1 MKKIEKKCSKFTKLL
16 IVFGMLFTNLSP
28 LSIVF
33 AESVNSDVTVSVNND
48 KLNVNYLGDI
58 DDTDEISVEVNENYT
73 YLDNTTDNS
82 QDASKVLL
90 GSDFGTNGVEL
101 DSALLSNVIFDG
113 LYEVNVKLYNKTDSE
128 ELGEVNFSKNI
139 KHQSG
144 LSYKVYDGTGVTEII
159 PSSEGK
165 YGVDGEFIIKYKVLA
180 GKISPSDVFK
190 DETTGDF
197 YTASQLLEKEYSIV
211 ENKDGNLYG
220 EYNVLFKV
228 ALTKS
233 AGETT
238 EDFVLEDSVN
248 VMYGEYS
255 DNADLLNS
263 SADSLLMNSKYI
275 FSGEDKDGKIFV
287 LPTNQKYL
295 ATDILDILDLA
306 YINNDKV
313 NYVISNSEYSDVM
326 SATDEVYV
334 DDETVVTI
342 TSGDLTITYKCV
354 MLGDLNN
361 DGIIDNADLKLLV
374 EKIVNETEVNDKTD
388 VYKDDA
394 LNTYDAQ
401 SMAQVIENNSW
412 DGDVVRMDATFEPR
426 LELVNEDIV
435 SGDTF
440 VVKYVLPIEQYNVSG
455 IAGLVNYD
463 KSLMELVNIN
473 VKNDFI
479 GANNN
484 GKFLYLGNSLD
495 SSNSE
500 YVMLELTFKALSSG
514 NGTISVTDNEL
525 FNKDT
530 YYNIQ
535 DVDVS
540 TQVVIN
546 TSADNKLSSLKVA
559 GQEIQLKSD
568 VLEYRISVDND
579 VVTPNVEA
587 ITNNVAAKVTS
598 IEAPEELVEGDN
610 IIKVKVTAENGDE
623 LVYTIIVNR
632 KAKESNDNNN
642 STETKETKETSSIE
656 DVIYPMYI
664 PSNTYLSN
672 KEKVSKDGGE
682 RLILTF
688 DGDNPFMLIE
698 ETVSYEKE
706 HLIVPTYGELE
717 LMASTIAI
725 VNDNSVNWI
734 DNNIEYYVVSDKLSK
749 SELLDI
755 ARSVSVLPVSK

>member
-1 MKKIEKKCSKFTKLL
+1 MKKIGKKCSKFTKLL

-48 KLNVNYLGDI
+48 KLNVNYLGDV
-58 DDTDEISVEVNENYT
+58 DDTDEISVTVNENYT

-101 DSALLSNVIFDG
+101 DSTLLSNVIFDG
-113 LYEVNVKLYNKTDSE
+113 LYEVSVKLYNLTDSE
-128 ELGEVNFSKNI
+128 ELGEVIFSKNI
-139 KHQSG
+139 EHQSG

-165 YGVDGEFIIKYKVLA
+165 YGVDGEFIVKYKVLA

-233 AGETT
+233 AGEAT
-238 EDFVLEDSVN
+238 ENFVLEDSVN

-354 MLGDLNN
+354 MIGDLNN

-374 EKIVNETEVNDKTD
+374 EKIINETEVSDKTD
-388 VYKDDA
+388 VYKDEV

-412 DGDVVRMDATFEPR
+412 DCDVVSMDATFEPR

-500 YVMLELTFKALSSG
+500 YVMFELTFKALSSG

-530 YYNIQ
+530 YYNTQ
-535 DVDVS
+535 DMDVS

-546 TSADNKLSSLKVA
+546 TSADNELSSLKVA
-559 GQEIQLKSD
+559 GQEIQLKSG

-642 STETKETKETSSIE
+642 STKPVSYQNDNNVAEDTQEDINLPAIDDKKNDTTKDNKKDDEKKE
-656 DVIYPMYI
+656 
-664 PSNTYLSN
+664 SNTS
-672 KEKVSKDGGE
+672 
-682 RLILTF
+682 RIIIIILILLVIA
-688 DGDNPFMLIE
+688 GLIYLIFKDDE
-698 ETVSYEKE
+698 EDDDVKKANKDINKLKKE
-706 HLIVPTYGELE
+706 NIK
-717 LMASTIAI
+717 AST
-725 VNDNSVNWI
+725 
-734 DNNIEYYVVSDKLSK
+734 SK
-749 SELLDI
+749 SNI
-755 ARSVSVLPVSK
+755 KKSKK

>member
-58 DDTDEISVEVNENYT
+58 DDTDEIRVSVNENYT
-73 YLDNTTDNS
+73 YLDNTTENS
-82 QDASKVLL
+82 PDASTVLH
-90 GSDFGTNGVEL
+90 GYDFGPNGVEL

-113 LYEVNVKLYNKTDSE
+113 LYEVNVTLYNSTDKE
-128 ELGEVNFSKNI
+128 ELGEVIFSKNI
-139 KHQSG
+139 EHQSG

-165 YGVDGEFIIKYKVLA
+165 YGVDGEFIVKYKVLA

-233 AGETT
+233 AGEAT

-275 FSGEDKDGKIFV
+275 FSGEDKAGKIFV
-287 LPTNQKYL
+287 LPTNQRYL

-374 EKIVNETEVNDKTD
+374 EKIVNETKVNDKTD

-394 LNTYDAQ
+394 LNTKDAQ

-412 DGDVVRMDATFEPR
+412 DGDVVIMDATFEPR

-535 DVDVS
+535 DMDVS

-568 VLEYRISVDND
+568 VLEYRISVDNE

-642 STETKETKETSSIE
+642 STKPVSYQNDNNVAEDTQEDINLPAIDDKKNDAIKDNKKDDEKKENNTSRI
-656 DVIYPMYI
+656 II
-664 PSNTYLSN
+664 II
-672 KEKVSKDGGE
+672 
-682 RLILTF
+682 LILLVIAGLIYLIF
-688 DGDNPFMLIE
+688 KDDEEDDDIKKANKDINKLKKDNI
-698 ETVSYEKE
+698 K
-706 HLIVPTYGELE
+706 
-717 LMASTIAI
+717 AST
-725 VNDNSVNWI
+725 
-734 DNNIEYYVVSDKLSK
+734 SK
-749 SELLDI
+749 SNI
-755 ARSVSVLPVSK
+755 KKSKK

>member
-1 MKKIEKKCSKFTKLL
+1 MKKIGKKCSKFTKLL

-58 DDTDEISVEVNENYT
+58 DDTDEIRVVVNENYT

-139 KHQSG
+139 EHQSG

-165 YGVDGEFIIKYKVLA
+165 YGVDGEFIVKYKVLA

-342 TSGDLTITYKCV
+342 TSGDLTITYNCV

-388 VYKDDA
+388 VYKDDV

-440 VVKYVLPIEQYNVSG
+440 VVKYILPIEQYNVSG

-484 GKFLYLGNSLD
+484 GKFLYIGNSLD

-535 DVDVS
+535 DMDVS

-642 STETKETKETSSIE
+642 STKPVSYQNDNNVAEDTQEDINLPAIDDKKNDAIKDNKKDDEKKDNNTSRI
-656 DVIYPMYI
+656 VII
-664 PSNTYLSN
+664 I
-672 KEKVSKDGGE
+672 
-682 RLILTF
+682 LILLVIAGLIYLIF
-688 DGDNPFMLIE
+688 KDDEEDDDIKKANKDINKLKKDNI
-698 ETVSYEKE
+698 K
-706 HLIVPTYGELE
+706 
-717 LMASTIAI
+717 AST
-725 VNDNSVNWI
+725 
-734 DNNIEYYVVSDKLSK
+734 SK
-749 SELLDI
+749 SNI
-755 ARSVSVLPVSK
+755 KKSKK

>member
-58 DDTDEISVEVNENYT
+58 DDTDEIRVSVNENYT
-73 YLDNTTDNS
+73 YLDNTTENS
-82 QDASKVLL
+82 PDASTVLH
-90 GSDFGTNGVEL
+90 GYDFGPNGVEL

-113 LYEVNVKLYNKTDSE
+113 LYEVNVTLYNSTDKE
-128 ELGEVNFSKNI
+128 ELGEVIFSKNI
-139 KHQSG
+139 EHQSG

-165 YGVDGEFIIKYKVLA
+165 YGVDGEFIVKYKVLA

-233 AGETT
+233 AGEAT

-275 FSGEDKDGKIFV
+275 FSGEDKAGKIFV
-287 LPTNQKYL
+287 LPTNQRYL

-374 EKIVNETEVNDKTD
+374 EKIVNETKVNDKTD

-394 LNTYDAQ
+394 LNTKDAQ

-412 DGDVVRMDATFEPR
+412 DGDVVIMDATFEPR

-525 FNKDT
+525 FNKDN

-610 IIKVKVTAENGDE
+610 VIKVKVTAENGDE

-642 STETKETKETSSIE
+642 STKPVSYQNDNNVAEDTQEDINLPAIDDKKNDAIKDNKKDDEKKENNTSRI
-656 DVIYPMYI
+656 II
-664 PSNTYLSN
+664 II
-672 KEKVSKDGGE
+672 
-682 RLILTF
+682 LILLVIAGLIYLIF
-688 DGDNPFMLIE
+688 KDDEEDDDIKKANKDINKLKKDNI
-698 ETVSYEKE
+698 K
-706 HLIVPTYGELE
+706 
-717 LMASTIAI
+717 AST
-725 VNDNSVNWI
+725 
-734 DNNIEYYVVSDKLSK
+734 SK
-749 SELLDI
+749 SNI
-755 ARSVSVLPVSK
+755 KKSKK

>member
-48 KLNVNYLGDI
+48 KLNVNYLGEV
-58 DDTDEISVEVNENYT
+58 DDTDEIRVSVNENYT
-73 YLDNTTDNS
+73 YLDNTTENS
-82 QDASKVLL
+82 PDASTVLH
-90 GSDFGTNGVEL
+90 GYDFGPNGVEL

-113 LYEVNVKLYNKTDSE
+113 LYEVNVKLYNLTDSE
-128 ELGEVNFSKNI
+128 ELGEVIFSKNI
-139 KHQSG
+139 EHQSG

-165 YGVDGEFIIKYKVLA
+165 YGVDGEFIVKYKVLA

-238 EDFVLEDSVN
+238 ENFVLEDSVN

-275 FSGEDKDGKIFV
+275 FSGEDKAGKIFV

-394 LNTYDAQ
+394 LNTKDAQ

-412 DGDVVRMDATFEPR
+412 DGDVVIMDATFEPR

-535 DVDVS
+535 DMDVS

-642 STETKETKETSSIE
+642 STKPVSYQNDNNVAEDTQEDINLPAIDDKKNDAIKDNKKDDEKKENNTSRI
-656 DVIYPMYI
+656 II
-664 PSNTYLSN
+664 II
-672 KEKVSKDGGE
+672 
-682 RLILTF
+682 LILLVIAGLIYLIF
-688 DGDNPFMLIE
+688 KDDEEDDDIKKANKDINKLKKDNI
-698 ETVSYEKE
+698 K
-706 HLIVPTYGELE
+706 
-717 LMASTIAI
+717 AST
-725 VNDNSVNWI
+725 
-734 DNNIEYYVVSDKLSK
+734 SK
-749 SELLDI
+749 SNI
-755 ARSVSVLPVSK
+755 KKSKK

>member
-1 MKKIEKKCSKFTKLL
+1 MKKIGKKCSKFTKLL

-58 DDTDEISVEVNENYT
+58 DDTDEISVAVNENYT

-113 LYEVNVKLYNKTDSE
+113 LYEVNVKLYNITDSE
-128 ELGEVNFSKNI
+128 ELGEVIFSKNI
-139 KHQSG
+139 EHQSG

-165 YGVDGEFIIKYKVLA
+165 YGVDGEFIVKYKVLA

-233 AGETT
+233 AGEAT

-412 DGDVVRMDATFEPR
+412 DGDVVIMDATFEPR

-642 STETKETKETSSIE
+642 STKPVSYQNDNNVAEDTQEDINLPAIDDKKNDAIKDNKKDDEKKENNTSRI
-656 DVIYPMYI
+656 II
-664 PSNTYLSN
+664 II
-672 KEKVSKDGGE
+672 
-682 RLILTF
+682 LILLVIAGLIYLIF
-688 DGDNPFMLIE
+688 KDDEEDDDIKKANKDINKLKKDNI
-698 ETVSYEKE
+698 K
-706 HLIVPTYGELE
+706 
-717 LMASTIAI
+717 AST
-725 VNDNSVNWI
+725 
-734 DNNIEYYVVSDKLSK
+734 SK
-749 SELLDI
+749 SNI
-755 ARSVSVLPVSK
+755 KKSKK

>member
-1 MKKIEKKCSKFTKLL
+1 MKKIGKKCSKFTKLL

-33 AESVNSDVTVSVNND
+33 AESVNSDVTVSVNNG

-58 DDTDEISVEVNENYT
+58 DDTDEISVVVNENYT

-139 KHQSG
+139 EHQSG

-165 YGVDGEFIIKYKVLA
+165 YGVDGEFIVKYKVLA
-180 GKISPSDVFK
+180 GNISPSDVFK

-275 FSGEDKDGKIFV
+275 FSGEDKAGKIFV

-326 SATDEVYV
+326 GATDEVYV

-535 DVDVS
+535 DMDVS

-610 IIKVKVTAENGDE
+610 VIKVKVTAENGDE

-642 STETKETKETSSIE
+642 STKPVSYQNDNNVAEDTQEDINLPAIDDKKNDAIKDNKKDDEKKDNNTSRI
-656 DVIYPMYI
+656 VII
-664 PSNTYLSN
+664 I
-672 KEKVSKDGGE
+672 
-682 RLILTF
+682 LILLVIAGLIYLIF
-688 DGDNPFMLIE
+688 KDDEEDDDIKKANKDINKLKKDNI
-698 ETVSYEKE
+698 K
-706 HLIVPTYGELE
+706 
-717 LMASTIAI
+717 AST
-725 VNDNSVNWI
+725 
-734 DNNIEYYVVSDKLSK
+734 SK
-749 SELLDI
+749 SNI
-755 ARSVSVLPVSK
+755 KKSKK

>member
-33 AESVNSDVTVSVNND
+33 AESVNSDVTVSVNNG

-58 DDTDEISVEVNENYT
+58 DDTDEISVVVNENYT

-82 QDASKVLL
+82 QDASMVLL

-113 LYEVNVKLYNKTDSE
+113 LYEVNVKLYNKTDLE

-159 PSSEGK
+159 PSIEGK
-165 YGVDGEFIIKYKVLA
+165 YGVDGEFIVKYKVLA
-180 GKISPSDVFK
+180 GNISPSDVFK

-233 AGETT
+233 AGEDT

-275 FSGEDKDGKIFV
+275 FSGEDKAGKIFV

-326 SATDEVYV
+326 NATDEVYV

-535 DVDVS
+535 DMDVS

-642 STETKETKETSSIE
+642 STKPVSYQNDNNVAEDTQEDINLPAIDDKKNDAIKDNKKDDEKKDNNTSRI
-656 DVIYPMYI
+656 II
-664 PSNTYLSN
+664 II
-672 KEKVSKDGGE
+672 
-682 RLILTF
+682 LILLVIAGLIYLIF
-688 DGDNPFMLIE
+688 KDDEEDDDIKKANKDINKLKKDNI
-698 ETVSYEKE
+698 K
-706 HLIVPTYGELE
+706 
-717 LMASTIAI
+717 AST
-725 VNDNSVNWI
+725 
-734 DNNIEYYVVSDKLSK
+734 SK
-749 SELLDI
+749 SNI
-755 ARSVSVLPVSK
+755 KKSKK

>member
-1 MKKIEKKCSKFTKLL
+1 MKKIGKKCSKFTKLL

-58 DDTDEISVEVNENYT
+58 DDTDEISVVVNENYT

-139 KHQSG
+139 EHQSG
-144 LSYKVYDGTGVTEII
+144 LSYKVYDETGVTEII

-165 YGVDGEFIIKYKVLA
+165 YGVDGEFIVKYKVLA

-233 AGETT
+233 AGEAT

-275 FSGEDKDGKIFV
+275 FSGEDKAGKIFV
-287 LPTNQKYL
+287 LPTNQRYL

-342 TSGDLTITYKCV
+342 TSDDLTITYKCV

-535 DVDVS
+535 DMDVS

-632 KAKESNDNNN
+632 KAKENNDNNN
-642 STETKETKETSSIE
+642 NNNSTKPVSYQNDNNVAEDTQEDINLPAIDDKKNDTTKDNKKDDEKKENNTSRI
-656 DVIYPMYI
+656 II
-664 PSNTYLSN
+664 II
-672 KEKVSKDGGE
+672 
-682 RLILTF
+682 LILLVIAGLIYLIF
-688 DGDNPFMLIE
+688 KDDEEDDDIKKANKDINKLKKDNI
-698 ETVSYEKE
+698 K
-706 HLIVPTYGELE
+706 
-717 LMASTIAI
+717 AST
-725 VNDNSVNWI
+725 
-734 DNNIEYYVVSDKLSK
+734 SK
-749 SELLDI
+749 SNI
-755 ARSVSVLPVSK
+755 KKSKK

>member
-1 MKKIEKKCSKFTKLL
+1 MKKIGKKCSKFTKLL

-58 DDTDEISVEVNENYT
+58 DDTDEISVAVNENYT

-90 GSDFGTNGVEL
+90 GSDFGTNGVEI

-113 LYEVNVKLYNKTDSE
+113 LYEVNVKLYNLTDSE
-128 ELGEVNFSKNI
+128 ELGEVIFSKNI
-139 KHQSG
+139 EHQSG

-165 YGVDGEFIIKYKVLA
+165 YGVDGEFIVKYKVLA

-275 FSGEDKDGKIFV
+275 FSGEDKAGKIFV

-412 DGDVVRMDATFEPR
+412 DGDVVIMDATFEPR

-440 VVKYVLPIEQYNVSG
+440 VVKYILPIEQYNVSG

-535 DVDVS
+535 VMDVS

-642 STETKETKETSSIE
+642 STKPVSYQNDNNVAEDTQEDINLPAIDDKKNDAIKDNKKDDEKKDNNTSRI
-656 DVIYPMYI
+656 VII
-664 PSNTYLSN
+664 I
-672 KEKVSKDGGE
+672 
-682 RLILTF
+682 LILLVIAGLIYLIF
-688 DGDNPFMLIE
+688 KDDEEDEDIKKANKDINKLKKDNI
-698 ETVSYEKE
+698 K
-706 HLIVPTYGELE
+706 
-717 LMASTIAI
+717 AST
-725 VNDNSVNWI
+725 
-734 DNNIEYYVVSDKLSK
+734 SK
-749 SELLDI
+749 SNI
-755 ARSVSVLPVSK
+755 KKSKK

>member
-1 MKKIEKKCSKFTKLL
+1 MKKIGKKCSKFTKLL

-48 KLNVNYLGDI
+48 KLNVNYLGDV

-101 DSALLSNVIFDG
+101 DSTLLSNVIFDG
-113 LYEVNVKLYNKTDSE
+113 LYEVNVKLYNLTDSE
-128 ELGEVNFSKNI
+128 ELGEVIFSKNI
-139 KHQSG
+139 EHQSG

-165 YGVDGEFIIKYKVLA
+165 YGVDGEFIVKYKVLA

-233 AGETT
+233 AGEAT
-238 EDFVLEDSVN
+238 ENFVLEDSVN

-354 MLGDLNN
+354 MIGDLNN

-412 DGDVVRMDATFEPR
+412 DGDVAVMDATFEPR

-440 VVKYVLPIEQYNVSG
+440 VVKYVLPIERYNVSG

-500 YVMLELTFKALSSG
+500 YVMFELTFKALSSG

-530 YYNIQ
+530 YYNTQ
-535 DVDVS
+535 DMDVS

-546 TSADNKLSSLKVA
+546 TSADNELSSLKVA
-559 GQEIQLKSD
+559 GQEIQLKSG

-642 STETKETKETSSIE
+642 NTKPVSYQNDNNVAEDTQEDINLPANDDKKNDAIKDNKKDDEKKE
-656 DVIYPMYI
+656 
-664 PSNTYLSN
+664 SNTS
-672 KEKVSKDGGE
+672 
-682 RLILTF
+682 RIIIIILILLVIAGLIYLIF
-688 DGDNPFMLIE
+688 KDDEEDDDIKKANKDINKLKKDNI
-698 ETVSYEKE
+698 K
-706 HLIVPTYGELE
+706 
-717 LMASTIAI
+717 AST
-725 VNDNSVNWI
+725 
-734 DNNIEYYVVSDKLSK
+734 SK
-749 SELLDI
+749 SNI
-755 ARSVSVLPVSK
+755 KKSKK

>member
-1 MKKIEKKCSKFTKLL
+1 MKKIGKKCSKFTKLL

-58 DDTDEISVEVNENYT
+58 DDTDEISVAVNENYT

-82 QDASKVLL
+82 QDASMVLL

-113 LYEVNVKLYNKTDSE
+113 LYEVNVKLYNLTDSE
-128 ELGEVNFSKNI
+128 ELGEVIFSKNI
-139 KHQSG
+139 EHQSG

-165 YGVDGEFIIKYKVLA
+165 YGVDGEFIVKYKVLA

-263 SADSLLMNSKYI
+263 SADNLLMNSKYI
-275 FSGEDKDGKIFV
+275 FSGEDKAGKIFV

-412 DGDVVRMDATFEPR
+412 DGDVVIMDATFEPR

-440 VVKYVLPIEQYNVSG
+440 VVKYILPIEQYNVSG

-535 DVDVS
+535 DMDVS

-642 STETKETKETSSIE
+642 STKPVSYQNDNNVAEDTQEDINLPAIDDKKNDAIKDNKKDDEKKDNNTSRI
-656 DVIYPMYI
+656 VII
-664 PSNTYLSN
+664 I
-672 KEKVSKDGGE
+672 
-682 RLILTF
+682 LILLVIAGLIYLIF
-688 DGDNPFMLIE
+688 KDDEEDDDIKKANKDINKLKKDNI
-698 ETVSYEKE
+698 K
-706 HLIVPTYGELE
+706 
-717 LMASTIAI
+717 AST
-725 VNDNSVNWI
+725 
-734 DNNIEYYVVSDKLSK
+734 SK
-749 SELLDI
+749 SNI
-755 ARSVSVLPVSK
+755 KKSKK

>member
-1 MKKIEKKCSKFTKLL
+1 MKKIGKKCSKFTKLL

-33 AESVNSDVTVSVNND
+33 AESVNSDVTVSVNNG

-58 DDTDEISVEVNENYT
+58 DDTDEISVVVNENYT

-82 QDASKVLL
+82 QDASMVLL

-139 KHQSG
+139 EHQSG

-165 YGVDGEFIIKYKVLA
+165 YGVDGEFIVKYKVLA

-263 SADSLLMNSKYI
+263 SADNLLMNSKYI
-275 FSGEDKDGKIFV
+275 FSGEDKAGKIFV

-401 SMAQVIENNSW
+401 SMAQVIKNNSW

-535 DVDVS
+535 DMDVS

-642 STETKETKETSSIE
+642 STKPVSYQNDNNVAEDTQEDINLPAIDDKKNDAIKDNKKDDEKKENNTSRI
-656 DVIYPMYI
+656 II
-664 PSNTYLSN
+664 II
-672 KEKVSKDGGE
+672 
-682 RLILTF
+682 LILLVIAGLIYLIF
-688 DGDNPFMLIE
+688 KDDEEDDDIKKANKDINKLKKDNI
-698 ETVSYEKE
+698 K
-706 HLIVPTYGELE
+706 
-717 LMASTIAI
+717 AST
-725 VNDNSVNWI
+725 
-734 DNNIEYYVVSDKLSK
+734 SK
-749 SELLDI
+749 SNI
-755 ARSVSVLPVSK
+755 KKSKK

>member
-1 MKKIEKKCSKFTKLL
+1 MKKIGKKCSKFTKLL

-58 DDTDEISVEVNENYT
+58 DDTDEISVVVNENYT

-113 LYEVNVKLYNKTDSE
+113 LYEVNVKLYNITDSE
-128 ELGEVNFSKNI
+128 KLGEVIFSKNI
-139 KHQSG
+139 EHQSG
-144 LSYKVYDGTGVTEII
+144 LSYKVYDETGVTEII

-220 EYNVLFKV
+220 EYNVLFNV

-233 AGETT
+233 AGEAT

-263 SADSLLMNSKYI
+263 SADNLLMNSKYI
-275 FSGEDKDGKIFV
+275 FSGEDKAGKIFV

-295 ATDILDILDLA
+295 ATDILDILNLA

-394 LNTYDAQ
+394 LNTKDAQ

-412 DGDVVRMDATFEPR
+412 DGDVAIMDATFEPR

-440 VVKYVLPIEQYNVSG
+440 VVKYVLPIEQYNASG

-535 DVDVS
+535 DMDVS

-642 STETKETKETSSIE
+642 STK
-656 DVIYPMYI
+656 P
-664 PSNTYLSN
+664 
-672 KEKVSKDGGE
+672 
-682 RLILTF
+682 
-688 DGDNPFMLIE
+688 
-698 ETVSYEKE
+698 VSYQNDNNVAEDTQEDINLPAIDDKKNDAIKDNKKDDE
-706 HLIVPTYGELE
+706 EDDDIKKANKDINKLKKDNIK
-717 LMASTIAI
+717 AST
-725 VNDNSVNWI
+725 
-734 DNNIEYYVVSDKLSK
+734 SK
-749 SELLDI
+749 SNI
-755 ARSVSVLPVSK
+755 KKSKK

>member
-1 MKKIEKKCSKFTKLL
+1 MKKIGKKCSKFTKLL

-58 DDTDEISVEVNENYT
+58 DDTDEISVAVNENYT

-90 GSDFGTNGVEL
+90 GSDFGTNGVEI

-113 LYEVNVKLYNKTDSE
+113 LYEVNVKLYNLTDSE
-128 ELGEVNFSKNI
+128 ELGEVIFSKNI
-139 KHQSG
+139 EHQSG

-165 YGVDGEFIIKYKVLA
+165 YGVDGEFIVKYKVLA

-275 FSGEDKDGKIFV
+275 FSGEDKAGKIFV

-412 DGDVVRMDATFEPR
+412 DGDVVIMDATFEPR

-440 VVKYVLPIEQYNVSG
+440 VVKYILPIEQYNVSG

-535 DVDVS
+535 DMDVS

-642 STETKETKETSSIE
+642 STKPVSYQNDNNVAEDTQEDINLPAIDDKKNDAIKDNKKDDEKKDNNTSRI
-656 DVIYPMYI
+656 VII
-664 PSNTYLSN
+664 I
-672 KEKVSKDGGE
+672 
-682 RLILTF
+682 LILLVIAGLIYLIF
-688 DGDNPFMLIE
+688 KDDEEDDDIKKANKDINKLKKDNI
-698 ETVSYEKE
+698 K
-706 HLIVPTYGELE
+706 
-717 LMASTIAI
+717 AST
-725 VNDNSVNWI
+725 
-734 DNNIEYYVVSDKLSK
+734 SK
-749 SELLDI
+749 SNI
-755 ARSVSVLPVSK
+755 KKSKK

>member
-1 MKKIEKKCSKFTKLL
+1 MKKIGKKCSKFTKLL

-33 AESVNSDVTVSVNND
+33 AESVNSDVTVSVNNG

-58 DDTDEISVEVNENYT
+58 DDTDEISVVVNENYT

-101 DSALLSNVIFDG
+101 NSALLSNVIFDG
-113 LYEVNVKLYNKTDSE
+113 LYEVNVKLYNLTDSE
-128 ELGEVNFSKNI
+128 ELGEVIFSKNI
-139 KHQSG
+139 EHQSG

-165 YGVDGEFIIKYKVLA
+165 YGVDGEFIVKYKVLA
-180 GKISPSDVFK
+180 GNISPSDVFK

-275 FSGEDKDGKIFV
+275 FSGEDKAGKIFV

-412 DGDVVRMDATFEPR
+412 DGDVVIMDATFEPR

-535 DVDVS
+535 DMDVS

-642 STETKETKETSSIE
+642 STKPVSYQNDNNVAEDTQEDINLPAIDDKKNDAIKDNKKDDEKKENNTSRI
-656 DVIYPMYI
+656 II
-664 PSNTYLSN
+664 II
-672 KEKVSKDGGE
+672 
-682 RLILTF
+682 LILLVIAGLIYLIF
-688 DGDNPFMLIE
+688 KDDEEDDDIKKANKDINKLKKDNI
-698 ETVSYEKE
+698 K
-706 HLIVPTYGELE
+706 
-717 LMASTIAI
+717 AST
-725 VNDNSVNWI
+725 
-734 DNNIEYYVVSDKLSK
+734 SK
-749 SELLDI
+749 SNI
-755 ARSVSVLPVSK
+755 KKSKK

>member
-1 MKKIEKKCSKFTKLL
+1 MKKIGKKCSKFTKLL

-58 DDTDEISVEVNENYT
+58 DDTDEISVVVNENYT

-90 GSDFGTNGVEL
+90 GSDFGTNGVEI

-113 LYEVNVKLYNKTDSE
+113 LYEVNVKLCNLTDSE
-128 ELGEVNFSKNI
+128 ELGEVIFSKNI
-139 KHQSG
+139 EHQSG

-165 YGVDGEFIIKYKVLA
+165 YGVDGEFIVKYKVLA

-394 LNTYDAQ
+394 LNTKDAQ

-642 STETKETKETSSIE
+642 NSTKPVSYQNDNNVAEDTQEDINLPAIDDKKNDAIKDNKKDDEKKDNNTSRI
-656 DVIYPMYI
+656 VII
-664 PSNTYLSN
+664 I
-672 KEKVSKDGGE
+672 
-682 RLILTF
+682 LILLVIAGLIYLIF
-688 DGDNPFMLIE
+688 KDDEEDDDIKKANKDINKLKKDNI
-698 ETVSYEKE
+698 K
-706 HLIVPTYGELE
+706 
-717 LMASTIAI
+717 AST
-725 VNDNSVNWI
+725 
-734 DNNIEYYVVSDKLSK
+734 SK
-749 SELLDI
+749 SNI
-755 ARSVSVLPVSK
+755 KKSKK

>member
-1 MKKIEKKCSKFTKLL
+1 MKKIGKKCSKFTKLL

-58 DDTDEISVEVNENYT
+58 DDTDEISVAVNENYT

-90 GSDFGTNGVEL
+90 GSDFGTNGVEI

-113 LYEVNVKLYNKTDSE
+113 LYEVNVKLYNLTDSE
-128 ELGEVNFSKNI
+128 ELGEVIFSKNI
-139 KHQSG
+139 EHQSG

-165 YGVDGEFIIKYKVLA
+165 YGVDGEFIVKYKVLA

-233 AGETT
+233 AGEAT

-275 FSGEDKDGKIFV
+275 FSGEDKAGKIFV

-412 DGDVVRMDATFEPR
+412 DGDVVIMDATFEPR

-440 VVKYVLPIEQYNVSG
+440 VVKYILPIEQYNVSG

-535 DVDVS
+535 VMDVS

-642 STETKETKETSSIE
+642 STKPVSYQNDNNVAEDTQEDINLPAIDDKKNDAIKDNKKDDEKKDNNTSRI
-656 DVIYPMYI
+656 VII
-664 PSNTYLSN
+664 I
-672 KEKVSKDGGE
+672 
-682 RLILTF
+682 LILLVIAGLIYLIF
-688 DGDNPFMLIE
+688 KDDEEDDDIKKANKDINKLKKDNI
-698 ETVSYEKE
+698 K
-706 HLIVPTYGELE
+706 
-717 LMASTIAI
+717 AST
-725 VNDNSVNWI
+725 
-734 DNNIEYYVVSDKLSK
+734 SK
-749 SELLDI
+749 SNI
-755 ARSVSVLPVSK
+755 KKSKK

>member
-1 MKKIEKKCSKFTKLL
+1 MKKIGKKCSKFTKLL

-58 DDTDEISVEVNENYT
+58 DDTDEISVAVNENYT

-113 LYEVNVKLYNKTDSE
+113 LYEVNVKLYNLTDSE
-128 ELGEVNFSKNI
+128 ELGEVIFSKNI
-139 KHQSG
+139 EHQSG

-165 YGVDGEFIIKYKVLA
+165 YGVDGEFIVKYKVLA

-412 DGDVVRMDATFEPR
+412 DGDVVIMDATFEPR

-440 VVKYVLPIEQYNVSG
+440 VVKYILPIEQYNVSG

-535 DVDVS
+535 DMDVS

-642 STETKETKETSSIE
+642 STKPVSYQNDNNVAEDTQEDIKLPAIDDKKNDAIKDNKKDDEKKDNNTSRI
-656 DVIYPMYI
+656 VII
-664 PSNTYLSN
+664 I
-672 KEKVSKDGGE
+672 
-682 RLILTF
+682 LILLVIAGLIYLIF
-688 DGDNPFMLIE
+688 KDDEEDDDIKKANKDINKLKKDNI
-698 ETVSYEKE
+698 K
-706 HLIVPTYGELE
+706 
-717 LMASTIAI
+717 AST
-725 VNDNSVNWI
+725 
-734 DNNIEYYVVSDKLSK
+734 SK
-749 SELLDI
+749 SNI
-755 ARSVSVLPVSK
+755 KKSKK

>member
-1 MKKIEKKCSKFTKLL
+1 MKKIGKKCSKFTKLL

-48 KLNVNYLGDI
+48 KLNVNYLGDV
-58 DDTDEISVEVNENYT
+58 DDTDEISVTVNENYT

-82 QDASKVLL
+82 QDASKVLH

-101 DSALLSNVIFDG
+101 DSTLLSNVIFDG
-113 LYEVNVKLYNKTDSE
+113 LYEVNVKLYNLTDSE
-128 ELGEVNFSKNI
+128 ELGEVIFSKNI
-139 KHQSG
+139 EHQSG

-165 YGVDGEFIIKYKVLA
+165 YGVDGEFIVKYKVLA

-233 AGETT
+233 AGEAT
-238 EDFVLEDSVN
+238 ENFVLEDSVN

-342 TSGDLTITYKCV
+342 TSGDLTITYRCV
-354 MLGDLNN
+354 MIGDLNN

-374 EKIVNETEVNDKTD
+374 EKIVNETEVSDKTD
-388 VYKDDA
+388 VYKDEV

-412 DGDVVRMDATFEPR
+412 DGDVVSMDATFEPR

-500 YVMLELTFKALSSG
+500 YVMFELTFKALSSG

-530 YYNIQ
+530 YYNAQ
-535 DVDVS
+535 DMDVS

-546 TSADNKLSSLKVA
+546 TSADNELSSLKVA
-559 GQEIQLKSD
+559 GQEIQLKSG

-642 STETKETKETSSIE
+642 STKPVSYQNDNNVAEDTQEDINLPTIDDKKNDTTKDNKKDDEKKE
-656 DVIYPMYI
+656 
-664 PSNTYLSN
+664 SNTS
-672 KEKVSKDGGE
+672 
-682 RLILTF
+682 RIIIIILILLVIA
-688 DGDNPFMLIE
+688 GLIYLIFKDDE
-698 ETVSYEKE
+698 EDDDVKKANKDINKLKKE
-706 HLIVPTYGELE
+706 NIK
-717 LMASTIAI
+717 AST
-725 VNDNSVNWI
+725 
-734 DNNIEYYVVSDKLSK
+734 SK
-749 SELLDI
+749 SNI
-755 ARSVSVLPVSK
+755 KKSKK

>member
-1 MKKIEKKCSKFTKLL
+1 MKKIGKKCSKFTKLL

-33 AESVNSDVTVSVNND
+33 AESVNSDVTVSVNNG

-58 DDTDEISVEVNENYT
+58 DDTDEISVVVNENYT

-82 QDASKVLL
+82 QDASMVLL

-139 KHQSG
+139 EHQSG

-159 PSSEGK
+159 PSSDGK
-165 YGVDGEFIIKYKVLA
+165 YGVDGEFIVKYKVLA

-263 SADSLLMNSKYI
+263 SADNLLMNSKYI
-275 FSGEDKDGKIFV
+275 FSGEDKAGKIFV
-287 LPTNQKYL
+287 LPTNQNYL

-334 DDETVVTI
+334 DDETVLTI
-342 TSGDLTITYKCV
+342 TSGDLTITYNCV

-535 DVDVS
+535 DMDVS

-642 STETKETKETSSIE
+642 STKPVSYQNDNNVAEDTQEDINLPAIDDKKNDAIKDNKKDDEKKDNNTSRI
-656 DVIYPMYI
+656 VII
-664 PSNTYLSN
+664 I
-672 KEKVSKDGGE
+672 
-682 RLILTF
+682 LILLVIAGLIYLIF
-688 DGDNPFMLIE
+688 KDDEEDDDIKKANKDINKLKKDNI
-698 ETVSYEKE
+698 K
-706 HLIVPTYGELE
+706 
-717 LMASTIAI
+717 AST
-725 VNDNSVNWI
+725 
-734 DNNIEYYVVSDKLSK
+734 SK
-749 SELLDI
+749 SNI
-755 ARSVSVLPVSK
+755 KKSKK

>member
-1 MKKIEKKCSKFTKLL
+1 MKKIGKKCSKFTKLL

-33 AESVNSDVTVSVNND
+33 AESVNSDVTVSVNNG

-58 DDTDEISVEVNENYT
+58 DDTDEISVVVNENYT

-82 QDASKVLL
+82 QDASMVLL

-139 KHQSG
+139 EHQSG

-165 YGVDGEFIIKYKVLA
+165 YGVDGEFIVKYKVLA
-180 GKISPSDVFK
+180 GNISPSDVFK

-233 AGETT
+233 AGEAT

-255 DNADLLNS
+255 DNADLLNI

-275 FSGEDKDGKIFV
+275 FSGEDKAGKIFV
-287 LPTNQKYL
+287 LPTNQRYL
-295 ATDILDILDLA
+295 ATDILDILNLA

-326 SATDEVYV
+326 NATDEVYV

-535 DVDVS
+535 DMDVS

-642 STETKETKETSSIE
+642 STKPVSYQNDNNVAEDTQEDINLPAIDDKKNDAIKDNKKDDEKKENNTSRI
-656 DVIYPMYI
+656 II
-664 PSNTYLSN
+664 II
-672 KEKVSKDGGE
+672 
-682 RLILTF
+682 LILLVIAGLIYLIF
-688 DGDNPFMLIE
+688 KDDEEDDDIKKANKDINKLKKDNI
-698 ETVSYEKE
+698 K
-706 HLIVPTYGELE
+706 
-717 LMASTIAI
+717 AST
-725 VNDNSVNWI
+725 
-734 DNNIEYYVVSDKLSK
+734 SK
-749 SELLDI
+749 SNI
-755 ARSVSVLPVSK
+755 KKSKK

>member
-1 MKKIEKKCSKFTKLL
+1 MKKIGKKCSKFTKLL

-33 AESVNSDVTVSVNND
+33 AESVNSDVTVSVNNG

-58 DDTDEISVEVNENYT
+58 DDTDEISVVVNENYT

-90 GSDFGTNGVEL
+90 GSDFGTNGVEI

-113 LYEVNVKLYNKTDSE
+113 LYEVNVKLYNLTDSE
-128 ELGEVNFSKNI
+128 ELGEVIFSKNI
-139 KHQSG
+139 EHQSG

-165 YGVDGEFIIKYKVLA
+165 YGVDGEFIVKYKVLA

-275 FSGEDKDGKIFV
+275 FSGEDKAGKIFV

-535 DVDVS
+535 DMDVS

-642 STETKETKETSSIE
+642 STKPVSYQNDNNVAEDTQEDINLPAIDDKKNDAIKDNKKDDEKKDNNTSRI
-656 DVIYPMYI
+656 VII
-664 PSNTYLSN
+664 I
-672 KEKVSKDGGE
+672 
-682 RLILTF
+682 LILLVIAGLIYLIF
-688 DGDNPFMLIE
+688 KDDEEDDDIKKANKDINKLKKDNI
-698 ETVSYEKE
+698 K
-706 HLIVPTYGELE
+706 
-717 LMASTIAI
+717 AST
-725 VNDNSVNWI
+725 
-734 DNNIEYYVVSDKLSK
+734 SK
-749 SELLDI
+749 SNI
-755 ARSVSVLPVSK
+755 KKSKK

>member
-1 MKKIEKKCSKFTKLL
+1 MKKIGKKCSKFTKLL

-33 AESVNSDVTVSVNND
+33 AESVNSDVTVSVNNG

-58 DDTDEISVEVNENYT
+58 DDTDEISVVVNENYT

-82 QDASKVLL
+82 QDASMVLL

-128 ELGEVNFSKNI
+128 ELGEVIFSKNI
-139 KHQSG
+139 EHQSG
-144 LSYKVYDGTGVTEII
+144 LSYKVYDRTGVTEII

-180 GKISPSDVFK
+180 GNISPSDVFK

-233 AGETT
+233 AGEAT

-255 DNADLLNS
+255 DNADLLNI

-275 FSGEDKDGKIFV
+275 FSGEDKAGKIFV
-287 LPTNQKYL
+287 LPTNQRYL
-295 ATDILDILDLA
+295 ATDILDILNLA

-394 LNTYDAQ
+394 LNTKDAQ

-412 DGDVVRMDATFEPR
+412 DGDVAIMDATFEPR

-535 DVDVS
+535 NVDVS

-568 VLEYRISVDND
+568 VLEYRISVDNE

-642 STETKETKETSSIE
+642 STKPVSYQNDNNVAEDTQEDINLPAIDDKKNDAIKDNKKDDEKKENNTSRI
-656 DVIYPMYI
+656 II
-664 PSNTYLSN
+664 II
-672 KEKVSKDGGE
+672 
-682 RLILTF
+682 LILLVIAGLIYLIF
-688 DGDNPFMLIE
+688 KDDEEDDDIKKANKDINKLKKDNI
-698 ETVSYEKE
+698 K
-706 HLIVPTYGELE
+706 
-717 LMASTIAI
+717 AST
-725 VNDNSVNWI
+725 
-734 DNNIEYYVVSDKLSK
+734 SK
-749 SELLDI
+749 SNI
-755 ARSVSVLPVSK
+755 KKSKK

>member
-1 MKKIEKKCSKFTKLL
+1 MKKIGKKCSKFTKLL

-48 KLNVNYLGDI
+48 KINVNYLGDV

-101 DSALLSNVIFDG
+101 DSSLLSNVIFDG
-113 LYEVNVKLYNKTDSE
+113 LYEVNVKLYNLTDSE
-128 ELGEVNFSKNI
+128 ELGEVIFSKNI
-139 KHQSG
+139 EHQSG

-165 YGVDGEFIIKYKVLA
+165 YGVDGEFIVKYKVLA

-233 AGETT
+233 AGEAT

-275 FSGEDKDGKIFV
+275 FSGEDKAGKIFV

-354 MLGDLNN
+354 MIGDLNN

-412 DGDVVRMDATFEPR
+412 DGDVAVMDATFEPR

-484 GKFLYLGNSLD
+484 DKFLYLGNSLD

-535 DVDVS
+535 DMDVS

-559 GQEIQLKSD
+559 GQEIQLKSG

-610 IIKVKVTAENGDE
+610 IVKVKVTAENGDE

-642 STETKETKETSSIE
+642 NTKPVSYQNDNNVAEDTQEDINLPANDDKKNDAIKDNKKDDEKKE
-656 DVIYPMYI
+656 
-664 PSNTYLSN
+664 SNTS
-672 KEKVSKDGGE
+672 
-682 RLILTF
+682 RIIIIILILLVIAGLIYLIF
-688 DGDNPFMLIE
+688 KDDEEDDDIKKANKDINKLKKDNI
-698 ETVSYEKE
+698 K
-706 HLIVPTYGELE
+706 
-717 LMASTIAI
+717 AST
-725 VNDNSVNWI
+725 
-734 DNNIEYYVVSDKLSK
+734 SK
-749 SELLDI
+749 SNI
-755 ARSVSVLPVSK
+755 KKSKK

>member
-58 DDTDEISVEVNENYT
+58 DDTDEISVVVNENYT

-82 QDASKVLL
+82 QDASMVLL

-113 LYEVNVKLYNKTDSE
+113 LYEVNVKLYNKTDLE

-139 KHQSG
+139 EHQSG

-165 YGVDGEFIIKYKVLA
+165 YGVDGEFIVKYKVLA
-180 GKISPSDVFK
+180 GNISPSDVFK

-233 AGETT
+233 AGEAT

-255 DNADLLNS
+255 DNADLLNI

-275 FSGEDKDGKIFV
+275 FSGEDKAGKIFV

-535 DVDVS
+535 DMDVS

-610 IIKVKVTAENGDE
+610 VIKVKVTAENGDE

-642 STETKETKETSSIE
+642 STKPVSYQNDNNVAEDTQEDINLPAIDDKKNDAIKDNKKDDEKKDNNTSRI
-656 DVIYPMYI
+656 II
-664 PSNTYLSN
+664 II
-672 KEKVSKDGGE
+672 
-682 RLILTF
+682 LILLVIAGLIYLIF
-688 DGDNPFMLIE
+688 KDDEEDDDIKKANKDINKLKKDNI
-698 ETVSYEKE
+698 K
-706 HLIVPTYGELE
+706 
-717 LMASTIAI
+717 AST
-725 VNDNSVNWI
+725 
-734 DNNIEYYVVSDKLSK
+734 SK
-749 SELLDI
+749 SNI
-755 ARSVSVLPVSK
+755 KKSKK

>member
-82 QDASKVLL
+82 QDASMVLL

-113 LYEVNVKLYNKTDSE
+113 LYEVNVKLYNKTDLE

-165 YGVDGEFIIKYKVLA
+165 YGVDGEFIVKYKVLA
-180 GKISPSDVFK
+180 GNISPSDVFK

-463 KSLMELVNIN
+463 KSLMELVDIN

-514 NGTISVTDNEL
+514 DGTISVTDNEL

-535 DVDVS
+535 DMDVS

-559 GQEIQLKSD
+559 GQEIQLKSG

-642 STETKETKETSSIE
+642 STKPVSYQNDNNVAEDTQEDINLPAIDDKKNDAIKDNKKDDEKKDNNTSRI
-656 DVIYPMYI
+656 VII
-664 PSNTYLSN
+664 I
-672 KEKVSKDGGE
+672 
-682 RLILTF
+682 LILLVIAGLIYLIF
-688 DGDNPFMLIE
+688 KDDEEDDDIKKANKDINKLKKDNI
-698 ETVSYEKE
+698 K
-706 HLIVPTYGELE
+706 
-717 LMASTIAI
+717 AST
-725 VNDNSVNWI
+725 
-734 DNNIEYYVVSDKLSK
+734 SK
-749 SELLDI
+749 SNI
-755 ARSVSVLPVSK
+755 KKSKK

>member
-1 MKKIEKKCSKFTKLL
+1 MKKIGKKCSKFTKLL

-101 DSALLSNVIFDG
+101 NSALLSNVIFDG

-139 KHQSG
+139 EHQSG

-165 YGVDGEFIIKYKVLA
+165 YGVDEEFIVKYKVLA

-275 FSGEDKDGKIFV
+275 FSGEDKAGKIFV

-535 DVDVS
+535 DMDVS

-642 STETKETKETSSIE
+642 STKPVSYQNDNNVAEDTQEDINLPAIDDKKNDAIKDNKKDDEKKDNNTSRI
-656 DVIYPMYI
+656 VII
-664 PSNTYLSN
+664 I
-672 KEKVSKDGGE
+672 
-682 RLILTF
+682 LILLVIAGLIYLIF
-688 DGDNPFMLIE
+688 KDDEEDDDIKKANKDINKLKKDNI
-698 ETVSYEKE
+698 K
-706 HLIVPTYGELE
+706 
-717 LMASTIAI
+717 AST
-725 VNDNSVNWI
+725 
-734 DNNIEYYVVSDKLSK
+734 SK
-749 SELLDI
+749 SNI
-755 ARSVSVLPVSK
+755 KKSKK

>member
-1 MKKIEKKCSKFTKLL
+1 MKKIGKKCSKFTKLL

-48 KLNVNYLGDI
+48 KLNVNYLGDV
-58 DDTDEISVEVNENYT
+58 DDTDEISVTVNENYT

-101 DSALLSNVIFDG
+101 DSTLLSNVIFDG
-113 LYEVNVKLYNKTDSE
+113 LYEVSVKLYNLTDSE
-128 ELGEVNFSKNI
+128 ELGEVIFSKNI
-139 KHQSG
+139 EHQSG

-165 YGVDGEFIIKYKVLA
+165 YGVDGEFIVKYKVLA

-233 AGETT
+233 AGEAT
-238 EDFVLEDSVN
+238 ENFVLEDSVN

-354 MLGDLNN
+354 MIGDLNN

-374 EKIVNETEVNDKTD
+374 EKIVNETEVSDKTD
-388 VYKDDA
+388 VYKDEV

-412 DGDVVRMDATFEPR
+412 DGDVVSMDATFEPR

-500 YVMLELTFKALSSG
+500 YVMFELTFKALSSG

-530 YYNIQ
+530 YYNTQ
-535 DVDVS
+535 DMDVS

-546 TSADNKLSSLKVA
+546 TSADNELSSLKVA
-559 GQEIQLKSD
+559 GQEIQLKSG

-642 STETKETKETSSIE
+642 STKPVSYQNDNNVAEDTQEDINLPAIDDKKNDTTKDNKKDDEKKETNTSRI
-656 DVIYPMYI
+656 II
-664 PSNTYLSN
+664 II
-672 KEKVSKDGGE
+672 
-682 RLILTF
+682 LILLVIA
-688 DGDNPFMLIE
+688 GLIYLIFKDDE
-698 ETVSYEKE
+698 EDDDVKKANKDINKLKKE
-706 HLIVPTYGELE
+706 NIK
-717 LMASTIAI
+717 AST
-725 VNDNSVNWI
+725 
-734 DNNIEYYVVSDKLSK
+734 SK
-749 SELLDI
+749 SNI
-755 ARSVSVLPVSK
+755 KKSKK

>member
-1 MKKIEKKCSKFTKLL
+1 MKKIGKKCSKFTKLL

-48 KLNVNYLGDI
+48 KLNVNYLGDV
-58 DDTDEISVEVNENYT
+58 DDTDEISVTVNENYT

-101 DSALLSNVIFDG
+101 DSTLLSNVIFDG
-113 LYEVNVKLYNKTDSE
+113 LYEVSVKLYNLTDSE
-128 ELGEVNFSKNI
+128 ELGEVIFSKNI
-139 KHQSG
+139 EHQSG

-165 YGVDGEFIIKYKVLA
+165 YGVDGEFIVKYKVLA

-233 AGETT
+233 AGEAT
-238 EDFVLEDSVN
+238 ENFVLEDSVN

-354 MLGDLNN
+354 MIGDLNN

-374 EKIVNETEVNDKTD
+374 EKIVNETEVSDKTD
-388 VYKDDA
+388 VYKDEV

-412 DGDVVRMDATFEPR
+412 DGDVVSMDATFEPR

-500 YVMLELTFKALSSG
+500 YVMFELTFKALSSG

-530 YYNIQ
+530 YYNTQ
-535 DVDVS
+535 DMDVS

-546 TSADNKLSSLKVA
+546 TSADNELSSLKVA
-559 GQEIQLKSD
+559 GQEIQLKSG

-642 STETKETKETSSIE
+642 STKPVSYQNDNNVAEDTQEDINLPAIDDKKNDTTKDNKKDDEKKE
-656 DVIYPMYI
+656 
-664 PSNTYLSN
+664 SNTS
-672 KEKVSKDGGE
+672 
-682 RLILTF
+682 RIIIIILILLVIA
-688 DGDNPFMLIE
+688 GLIYLIFKDDE
-698 ETVSYEKE
+698 EDDDVKKANKDINKLKKE
-706 HLIVPTYGELE
+706 NIK
-717 LMASTIAI
+717 AST
-725 VNDNSVNWI
+725 
-734 DNNIEYYVVSDKLSK
+734 SK
-749 SELLDI
+749 SNI
-755 ARSVSVLPVSK
+755 KKSKK

>member
-33 AESVNSDVTVSVNND
+33 AESVNSDVTVSVNNG

-58 DDTDEISVEVNENYT
+58 DDTDEISVVVNENYT

-82 QDASKVLL
+82 QDASMVLL

-113 LYEVNVKLYNKTDSE
+113 LYEVNVKLYNKTDLE

-139 KHQSG
+139 EHQSG

-220 EYNVLFKV
+220 EYNVLFNV

-233 AGETT
+233 AGEAT

-263 SADSLLMNSKYI
+263 SADNLLMNSKYI
-275 FSGEDKDGKIFV
+275 FSGEDKAGKIFV

-326 SATDEVYV
+326 NATDEVYV

-388 VYKDDA
+388 VYKDDS
-394 LNTYDAQ
+394 LNTKDAQ

-412 DGDVVRMDATFEPR
+412 DGDVAIMDATFEPR

-642 STETKETKETSSIE
+642 STKPVSYQNDNNVAEDTQEDINLPAIDDKKNDAIKDNKKDDEKKENNTSRI
-656 DVIYPMYI
+656 II
-664 PSNTYLSN
+664 II
-672 KEKVSKDGGE
+672 
-682 RLILTF
+682 LILLVIAGLIYLIF
-688 DGDNPFMLIE
+688 KDDEEDDDIKKANKDINKLKKDNI
-698 ETVSYEKE
+698 K
-706 HLIVPTYGELE
+706 
-717 LMASTIAI
+717 AST
-725 VNDNSVNWI
+725 
-734 DNNIEYYVVSDKLSK
+734 SK
-749 SELLDI
+749 SNI
-755 ARSVSVLPVSK
+755 KKSKK

>member
-1 MKKIEKKCSKFTKLL
+1 MKKIGKKCSKFTKLL

-58 DDTDEISVEVNENYT
+58 DDTDEIRVVVNENYT

-82 QDASKVLL
+82 QDASMVLL

-113 LYEVNVKLYNKTDSE
+113 LYEVNVKLYNLTDSE

-139 KHQSG
+139 EHQSG

-165 YGVDGEFIIKYKVLA
+165 YGVDGEFIVKYKVLA

-342 TSGDLTITYKCV
+342 TSGDLTITYNCV

-388 VYKDDA
+388 VYKDDV

-440 VVKYVLPIEQYNVSG
+440 VVKYILPIEQYNVSG

-535 DVDVS
+535 DMDVS

-642 STETKETKETSSIE
+642 STKPVSYQNDNNVAEDTQEDINLPAIDDKKNDAIKDNKKDDEKKDNNTSRI
-656 DVIYPMYI
+656 VII
-664 PSNTYLSN
+664 I
-672 KEKVSKDGGE
+672 
-682 RLILTF
+682 LILLVIAGLIYLIF
-688 DGDNPFMLIE
+688 KDDEEDDDIKKANKDINKLKKDNI
-698 ETVSYEKE
+698 K
-706 HLIVPTYGELE
+706 
-717 LMASTIAI
+717 AST
-725 VNDNSVNWI
+725 
-734 DNNIEYYVVSDKLSK
+734 SK
-749 SELLDI
+749 SNI
-755 ARSVSVLPVSK
+755 KKSKK

>member
-1 MKKIEKKCSKFTKLL
+1 MKKIGKKCSKFTKLL

-33 AESVNSDVTVSVNND
+33 AESVNSDVTVSVNNG

-58 DDTDEISVEVNENYT
+58 DDTDEISVVVNENYT

-82 QDASKVLL
+82 QDASKVLH
-90 GSDFGTNGVEL
+90 GYDFGPNGVEL

-113 LYEVNVKLYNKTDSE
+113 LYEVNVTLYNSTDKE
-128 ELGEVNFSKNI
+128 ELGEVIFSKNI
-139 KHQSG
+139 EHQSG

-165 YGVDGEFIIKYKVLA
+165 YGVDGEFIVKYKVLA

-535 DVDVS
+535 DMDVS

-642 STETKETKETSSIE
+642 STKPVSYQNDNNVAEDTQEDINLPAIDDKRNDAIKDNKKDDEKKENNTSRI
-656 DVIYPMYI
+656 II
-664 PSNTYLSN
+664 II
-672 KEKVSKDGGE
+672 
-682 RLILTF
+682 LILLVIAGLIYLIF
-688 DGDNPFMLIE
+688 KDDEEDDDIKKANKDINKLKKDNI
-698 ETVSYEKE
+698 K
-706 HLIVPTYGELE
+706 
-717 LMASTIAI
+717 AST
-725 VNDNSVNWI
+725 
-734 DNNIEYYVVSDKLSK
+734 SK
-749 SELLDI
+749 SNI
-755 ARSVSVLPVSK
+755 KKSKK

>member
-1 MKKIEKKCSKFTKLL
+1 MKKIGKKCSKFTKLL

-48 KLNVNYLGDI
+48 KLNVNYLGDV
-58 DDTDEISVEVNENYT
+58 DDTDEISVTVNENYT

-101 DSALLSNVIFDG
+101 DSTLLSNVIFDG
-113 LYEVNVKLYNKTDSE
+113 LYEVNVKLYNLTDSE
-128 ELGEVNFSKNI
+128 ELGEVIFSKNI
-139 KHQSG
+139 EHQSG

-165 YGVDGEFIIKYKVLA
+165 YGVDGEFIVKYKVLA

-233 AGETT
+233 AGEAT
-238 EDFVLEDSVN
+238 ENFVLEDSVN

-354 MLGDLNN
+354 MIGDLNN

-374 EKIVNETEVNDKTD
+374 EKIINETEVSDKTD
-388 VYKDDA
+388 VYKDEV

-412 DGDVVRMDATFEPR
+412 DCDVVSMDATFEPR

-500 YVMLELTFKALSSG
+500 YVMFELTFKALSSG

-530 YYNIQ
+530 YYNTQ
-535 DVDVS
+535 DMDVS

-546 TSADNKLSSLKVA
+546 TSADNELSSLKVA
-559 GQEIQLKSD
+559 GQEIQLKSG

-642 STETKETKETSSIE
+642 STKPVSYQNDNNVAEDTQEDINLPAIDDKKNDTTKDNKKDDEKKE
-656 DVIYPMYI
+656 
-664 PSNTYLSN
+664 SNTS
-672 KEKVSKDGGE
+672 
-682 RLILTF
+682 RIIIIILILLVIA
-688 DGDNPFMLIE
+688 GLIYLIFKDDE
-698 ETVSYEKE
+698 EDDDVKKANKDINKLKKE
-706 HLIVPTYGELE
+706 NIK
-717 LMASTIAI
+717 AST
-725 VNDNSVNWI
+725 
-734 DNNIEYYVVSDKLSK
+734 SK
-749 SELLDI
+749 SNI
-755 ARSVSVLPVSK
+755 KKSKK

>member
-1 MKKIEKKCSKFTKLL
+1 MKKIGKKCSKFTKLL

-101 DSALLSNVIFDG
+101 NSALLSNVIFDG
-113 LYEVNVKLYNKTDSE
+113 LYEVNVKLYNLTDSE
-128 ELGEVNFSKNI
+128 ELGEVIFSKNI
-139 KHQSG
+139 EHQSG
-144 LSYKVYDGTGVTEII
+144 LSYKVYDETGVTEII

-263 SADSLLMNSKYI
+263 SADNLLMNSKYI

-412 DGDVVRMDATFEPR
+412 DGDVVIMDATFEPR

-440 VVKYVLPIEQYNVSG
+440 VVKYILPIEQYNVSG

-535 DVDVS
+535 DMDVS

-610 IIKVKVTAENGDE
+610 VIKVKVTAENGDE

-642 STETKETKETSSIE
+642 STKPVSYQNDNNVAEDTQEDINLPAIDDKKNDAIKDNKKDDEKKDNNTSRI
-656 DVIYPMYI
+656 VII
-664 PSNTYLSN
+664 I
-672 KEKVSKDGGE
+672 
-682 RLILTF
+682 LILLVIAGLIYLIF
-688 DGDNPFMLIE
+688 KDDEEDDDIKKANKDINKLKKDNI
-698 ETVSYEKE
+698 K
-706 HLIVPTYGELE
+706 
-717 LMASTIAI
+717 AST
-725 VNDNSVNWI
+725 
-734 DNNIEYYVVSDKLSK
+734 SK
-749 SELLDI
+749 SNI
-755 ARSVSVLPVSK
+755 KKSKK

>member
-1 MKKIEKKCSKFTKLL
+1 MKKIGKKCSKFTKLL

-33 AESVNSDVTVSVNND
+33 AESVNSDVTVSVNNG

-58 DDTDEISVEVNENYT
+58 DDTDEISVVVNENYT

-82 QDASKVLL
+82 QDASKVLH
-90 GSDFGTNGVEL
+90 GYDFGPNGVEL

-113 LYEVNVKLYNKTDSE
+113 LYEVNVTLYNSTDKE
-128 ELGEVNFSKNI
+128 ELGEVIFSKNI
-139 KHQSG
+139 EHQSG

-165 YGVDGEFIIKYKVLA
+165 YGVDGEFIVKYKVLA

-374 EKIVNETEVNDKTD
+374 EKIVNETKVNDKTD

-535 DVDVS
+535 DMDVS

-642 STETKETKETSSIE
+642 STKPVSYQNDNNVAEDTQEDINLPAIDDKKNDAIKDNKKDDEKKENNTSRI
-656 DVIYPMYI
+656 II
-664 PSNTYLSN
+664 II
-672 KEKVSKDGGE
+672 
-682 RLILTF
+682 LILLVIAGLIYLIF
-688 DGDNPFMLIE
+688 KDDEEDDDIKKANKDINKLKKDNI
-698 ETVSYEKE
+698 K
-706 HLIVPTYGELE
+706 
-717 LMASTIAI
+717 AST
-725 VNDNSVNWI
+725 
-734 DNNIEYYVVSDKLSK
+734 SK
-749 SELLDI
+749 SNI
-755 ARSVSVLPVSK
+755 KKSKK